1 MVWINSKAKKR
12 QEFINRYSNTS
23 TAKILEIGAF
33 ASPTF
38 EQPDYDISFMDWSS
52 TDELIETL
60 HDNPEKAAKV
70 VKVDYVLKEKNFAE
84 HISAKF
90 DLIIANHVVEHI
102 PDLITWLQNMSK
114 VLNEGGLVFLA
125 VPHKE
130 YTFDK
135 IRYLTSLAQVIRN
148 YHEDLNSPSV
158 YQVFDHIYFRRPITV
173 GSQVWN
179 DDFQHLLEKKEFN
192 SAGEAFQVA
201 QSLITQKG
209 YVDAH
214 CNVFSLTSFTEI
226 LTELK
231 SSGYIELEILGFE
244 DVQNPYNEFLIILRN
259 SL

>member
-12 QEFINRYSNTS
+12 QEFINQYLDTS
-23 TAKILEIGAF
+23 SVKMLEIGAF

-52 TDELIETL
+52 TEELIQTL

-70 VKVDYVLKEKNFAE
+70 VEVDYAVQDKNFADY
-84 HISAKF
+84 ISDKF
-90 DLIIANHVVEHI
+90 DLVIANHVVEHI

-114 VLNEGGLVFLA
+114 VLNEEGLVFLA

-135 IRYLTSLAQVIRN
+135 IRCLTSLAQVIRN

-158 YQVFDHIYFRRPITV
+158 YQVFDHIYFRRPISV

-179 DDFQHLLEKKEFN
+179 DDFHHLLEKKEFN
-192 SAGEAFQVA
+192 SAGEALQVA
-201 QSLITQKG
+201 QSLITKKG

-214 CNVFSLTSFTEI
+214 CNVFSSESFIEI
-226 LTELK
+226 CKELK
-231 SSGYIELEILGFE
+231 LSGYIDLEIMGFE
-244 DVQNPYNEFLIILRN
+244 DVQKPYNEFLIILRK